1 MPDFSQSA
9 GTAEVQ
15 TALQALQRTCMGPD
29 GAFADVDELVITQST
44 FAGFSHRYGD
54 MRTGDT
60 WTFTTGR
67 HRVPVSEL
75 AWLGE
80 FKRSAF
86 RPGFGSWITVR
97 VHVFPD
103 APGFVEVFDEEIPA
117 SGGAGGVASRRVGTA
132 GVLTSE
138 LLAFPRTVDHIP
150 QWMWDVFRADGV
162 SPPVYNA
169 DLKTV
174 DWDNKRLPVSGTGT
188 DFSVDPV
195 VIDPTKEPGVFSK
208 ISKKIFGK

>member
-15 TALQALQRTCMGPD
+15 TALEALQKACMGPD
-29 GAFADVDELVITQST
+29 GAFAEVDELVITQST
-44 FAGFSHRYGD
+44 FSGFSHRYGD
-54 MRTGDT
+54 MRIGDT

-67 HRVPVSEL
+67 YRVPVSAL
-75 AWLGE
+75 GWLGE

-103 APGFVEVFDEEIPA
+103 TPGFVEVFDDEISA

-138 LLAFPRTVDHIP
+138 LLAFPRTADNIP
-150 QWMWDVFRADGV
+150 QWMWDVFRSDGV

-169 DLKTV
+169 DLNTM
-174 DWDNKRLPVSGTGT
+174 DWDNKRLPVSDTGT

-195 VIDPTKEPGVFSK
+195 IIDPTKEPGVFSK